1 MNSSVYY
8 VFCSTSFCISLAA
21 AWKPIR
27 PRLVFCIGFQ
37 ISERLSLLETWR

>member
-8 VFCSTSFCISLAA
+8 VFCSTSFCIPLAA

-27 PRLVFCIGFQ
+27 PRLVSAFEYQ
-37 ISERLSLLETWR
+37 SLSLLETWC